1 MATFTVNDILGVGF
15 KYEQTAEDQIAPTPT
30 GTSSAIFGTATW
42 GPIGTPIYINGG
54 LRDFKNRFGYAG
66 TTADD
71 GWDAASYHFKW
82 SSLGYFTR
90 IASSINPPERS
101 YKEVTNNAT
110 KAFLI
115 GTEVLPSLLR
125 IYPGEYS
132 SPNHIFSFSIRHKNS
147 NMTSYEDR
155 SKIINF
161 QDEEL
166 VSTGG
171 KITGDFS
178 ASGILSAG
186 ENISFTI
193 YDDTGTEVNTYTF
206 VASGGERVT
215 GASSFVQILMAGNSD
230 IFNDNNNEFTL
241 SANGNTVTL
250 TTEPFYYGPLS
261 KVEVTTNTLSVSILS
276 VNDDV
281 GSDVSRTAVLKSI
294 NDNFKAITSDALAGS
309 TFSTIYG
316 SSLVFATLNT
326 DNNII
331 LTAPTTGSTSKITF
345 NTPNTL
351 FGFSSSQSNTGVNNQ
366 IVGSFRSFRR
376 GSEGN
381 LIRLIFS
388 NTITVEPRC
397 DIYFR
402 GTLVSS
408 IIGYNFDP
416 TSINSLQ
423 NIINDSETLSSIL
436 RYDHGKVF
444 EEFTDNDDT
453 LSMGTILSGITSE
466 DVIGDG
472 IYILEG
478 GSDGET
484 NIDVTNDLISQIK
497 KMSNEDIYD
506 FDIISTPGYPEQS
519 VQSVLINDICEY
531 RKDCFTIL
539 DMPDFGIPSASI
551 DRAINWINGKHI
563 SRSEKID
570 SIFAAIYFPYIKIR
584 KQHYDSTMTIS
595 SSLQDNSPVSRV
607 IGMIAKSDYISGNK
621 FSAPAGVQRG
631 GLEDVEGLKQT
642 LSAEER
648 DRLYADAYDN
658 CINPIMFTI
667 NNGFFVN
674 GQKTTLRKNAR
685 GNLTS
690 LSRINV
696 MRVGLYIKK
705 EVARIVPLF
714 FHQPNDTRSQKD
726 FEAILKGILNSLE
739 NLRAIEANYIVRCD
753 ATTNPPEVTNNNGL
767 IAQIEFT
774 PIKTIERIKLIANI
788 KEKKSSVTIA

>member
-30 GTSSAIFGTATW
+30 GTSTAIFGTATW

-90 IASSINPPERS
+90 ITSSTNPATRS

-110 KAFLI
+110 KAFLV
-115 GTEVLPSLLR
+115 GSESLGQLLR
-125 IYPGEYS
+125 IFPAEYS
-132 SPNHIFSFSIRHKNS
+132 DPNNTFSFTIKHKNS
-147 NMTSYEDR
+147 NMTSAE
-155 SKIINF
+155 SITKIINF
-161 QDEEL
+161 QDEGL

-178 ASGILSAG
+178 INKTLTAG
-186 ENISFTI
+186 DNITFKI
-193 YDDTGTEVNTYTF
+193 YDDVGADTTYSFT
-206 VASGGERVT
+206 ASGGEQIT
-215 GASSFVQILMAGNSD
+215 GASSFVNILMNDSD
-230 IFNDNNNEFTL
+230 IMNDNGSYFTL
-241 SANGNTVTL
+241 SASGTTVTL

-261 KVEVTTNTLSVSILS
+261 KVEIVNNDIGILGS
-276 VNDDV
+276 SDI
-281 GSDVSRTAVLKSI
+281 GSDVSRTAVISSI
-294 NDNFKAITSDALAGS
+294 NNAFRNIVSTQLSGS
-309 TFSTIYG
+309 TFSIIYG
-316 SSLVFATLNT
+316 SSLIFATLDT
-326 DNNII
+326 DNKVV
-331 LTAPTTGSTSKITF
+331 LTSPTAGSSSKITIED
-345 NTPNTL
+345 NNTL
-351 FGFSSSQSNTGVNNQ
+351 FGFSVSDQNTGIDSK
-366 IVGSFRSFRR
+366 IVGSFRGARR

-381 LIRLIFS
+381 LIKLIFS
-388 NTITVEPRC
+388 NTTTVEPRC

-408 IIGYNFDP
+408 IIGYDFDS

-423 NIINDSETLSSIL
+423 NIIKDSATLSSIL
-436 RYDHGKVF
+436 TYDHGKMF
-444 EEFTDNDDT
+444 EEFNEDDDS
-453 LSMGTILSGITSE
+453 LSSGNEIPGITS
-466 DVIGDG
+466 DDIIGDG
-472 IYILEG
+472 IYSLEG
-478 GSDGET
+478 GTNGET
-484 NIDVTNDLISQIK
+484 NIDITNDLIAQIK

-506 FDIISTPGYPEQS
+506 FDIISAPGYPEQS
-519 VQSVLINDICEY
+519 VQNSLINDICEY
-531 RKDCFTIL
+531 RKDCFTVL
-539 DMPDFGIPSASI
+539 DMPDFGNPATAI
-551 DRAINWINGKHI
+551 DRAINWLNGKHI
-563 SRSEKID
+563 SRSEKLN

-584 KQHYDSTMTIS
+584 KQYYDSTMTVS
-595 SSLQDNSPVSRV
+595 SNLTDNSPVSRV
-607 IGMIAKSDYISGNK
+607 LGMIAKSDYISGNK
-621 FSAPAGVQRG
+621 FSAPAGIQRG

-658 CINPIMFTI
+658 CINPIMYTI

-674 GQKTTLRKNAR
+674 GQKTALRKNSS
-685 GNLTS
+685 GHLTS

-696 MRVGLYIKK
+696 MRVGLFIKK
-705 EVARIVPLF
+705 EVGRIVPLF

-726 FEAILKGILNSLE
+726 FESILKSILSSLV
-739 NLRAIEANYIVRCD
+739 NLRAIESNYVVRCD
-753 ATTNPPEVTNNNGL
+753 ASTNPPEVTNNNGL

>member
-30 GTSSAIFGTATW
+30 GTSTAIFGTATW
-42 GPIGTPIYINGG
+42 GPIGTPTYINGG
-54 LRDFKNRFGYAG
+54 LRDFKSRFGYAG

-90 IASSINPPERS
+90 IASSTNPPERS
-101 YKEVTNNAT
+101 YKEVSNNAT

-115 GTEVLPSLLR
+115 GTEELPSLLR
-125 IYPGEYS
+125 IYPEEYS
-132 SPNHIFSFSIRHKNS
+132 SPNYIFSFTIRHKNS
-147 NMTSYEDR
+147 NMTSFENR
-155 SKIINF
+155 SKTINF

-178 ASGILSAG
+178 ASGVLSAG
-186 ENISFTI
+186 ENISFSI
-193 YDDTGTEVNTYTF
+193 YDDTGTLINDYSFT
-206 VASGGERVT
+206 ASGGEVVT
-215 GASSFVQILMAGNSD
+215 GASSFVEVLMGDFGIST
-230 IFNDNNNEFTL
+230 DNGNEFTL
-241 SANGNTVTL
+241 SADGNTVTL

-261 KVEVTTNTLSVSILS
+261 KVEITANTLSVGILVIS
-276 VNDDV
+276 DDV

-316 SSLVFATLNT
+316 SSLLFATLNT
-326 DNNII
+326 DNNIV

-345 NTPNTL
+345 DTPNTL
-351 FGFSSSQSNTGVNNQ
+351 FGFSSSQSNTGVDNK
-366 IVGSFRSFRR
+366 IVGSFRAFRR

-381 LIRLIFS
+381 LIRLVFS
-388 NTITVEPRC
+388 NTTTEEPRC

-408 IIGYNFDP
+408 IIGYDFDP
-416 TSINSLQ
+416 ASINSLQ
-423 NIINDSETLSSIL
+423 NIINGSETLSSIL
-436 RYDHGKVF
+436 RYDHAKAF
-444 EEFTDNDDT
+444 DEFADDDDT
-453 LSMGTILSGITSE
+453 LSMGTELPNITSE

-472 IYILEG
+472 IYVLEG
-478 GSDGET
+478 GTDGET
-484 NIDVTNDLISQIK
+484 NIDVTNDLISQII

-506 FDIISTPGYPEQS
+506 FDVITAPGYPEQS
-519 VQSVLINDICEY
+519 VQSVLINDVCEY

-539 DMPDFGIPSASI
+539 DMPDFGSPSVAI

-563 SRSEKID
+563 SRSEKLD

-595 SSLQDNSPVSRV
+595 SNLQDNSPVSRV
-607 IGMIAKSDYISGNK
+607 VGMIAKSDYISGNK

-674 GQKTTLRKNAR
+674 GQKTALRKNTR

-705 EVARIVPLF
+705 EVSRIVPLF

-726 FEAILKGILNSLE
+726 FEAILKGILNALA
-739 NLRAIEANYIVRCD
+739 NLRAIEPNFVVRCD